1 MVWVALCWTG
11 FGHICMG
18 SPSMSDVALL
28 GLSLRTWLTCGVP
41 QGSVLGPM
49 LFILYTADLVSQS
62 ARFASVCVCR

>member
-1 MVWVALCWTG
+1 VLDTWFRSYLHGQSQYVRRGTLR
-11 FGHICMG
+11 
-18 SPSMSDVALL
+18 
-28 GLSLRTWLTCGVP
+28 SLRTWLACGVP